1 MLVIRLTKT
10 GHKGEA
16 KYRLVVTE
24 KRYRRDGSP
33 AEYLGWVTKTTKGTQ
48 KDIDMER
55 IKYWLSQGAQP
66 SATVK
71 KLIAAK

>member
-16 KYRLVVTE
+16 KYRMVVTE
-24 KRYRRDGSP
+24 RRYRRDGSP
-33 AEYLGWVTKTTKGTQ
+33 VEYLGWVIKTAKGVL
-48 KDIDMER
+48 KELKMDR
-55 IKYWLSQGAQP
+55 VKYWMSQGARP

-71 KLIAAK
+71 KLIA

>member
-24 KRYRRDGSP
+24 RRYRRDGKP
-33 AEYLGWVTKTTKGTQ
+33 AEYLGWVSKTTKGII
-48 KDIDMER
+48 KELKMDR
-55 IKYWLSQGAQP
+55 IKYWISQGARP

-71 KLIAAK
+71 KLIA

>member
-16 KYRLVVTE
+16 KYRLVVSE
-24 KRYRRDGSP
+24 RRYRRDGKP
-33 AEYLGWVTKTTKGTQ
+33 TEYLGWVIKTAKGMQ
-48 KDIDMER
+48 KDLNMER
-55 IKYWLSQGAQP
+55 IAYWISQGARP

-71 KLIAAK
+71 KIIA

>member
-16 KYRLVVTE
+16 KYRIAVTE

-33 AEYLGWVTKTTKGTQ
+33 AEYLGWVVKTPSGTH
-48 KDIDMER
+48 KDINMER
-55 IKYWLSQGAQP
+55 VKYWLSQGAQP

-71 KLIAAK
+71 KLIQTK

>member
-24 KRYRRDGSP
+24 RRYRRDGKP
-33 AEYLGWVTKTTKGTQ
+33 AEYLGWVIKTAKGITK
-48 KDIDMER
+48 DLNMER
-55 IKYWLSQGAQP
+55 VKYWISQGARP

-71 KLIAAK
+71 KLIEA

>member
-24 KRYRRDGSP
+24 RRYRRDGKP
-33 AEYLGWVTKTTKGTQ
+33 AEQLGWVVKTSKGIQ
-48 KDIDMER
+48 KELKMDR
-55 IKYWLSQGAQP
+55 VQYWISQGARP

-71 KLIAAK
+71 KLIA

>member
-16 KYRLVVTE
+16 KYRVVVTE
-24 KRYRRDGSP
+24 RRYRRDGSP
-33 AEYLGWVTKTTKGTQ
+33 VEYLGWVTKTAKGITKELKT
-48 KDIDMER
+48 DR
-55 IKYWLSQGAQP
+55 VKYWVSQGARP

-71 KLIAAK
+71 KLLA

>member
-16 KYRLVVTE
+16 KYRVVVTE
-24 KRYRRDGSP
+24 RRYRRDGKP
-33 AEYLGWVTKTTKGTQ
+33 TEYLGWMIKTSKGIV
-48 KDIDMER
+48 KELKMDR
-55 IKYWLSQGAQP
+55 LKYWISQGARP

-71 KLIAAK
+71 KLLA

>member
-1 MLVIRLTKT
+1 MLMIRLTKT

-33 AEYLGWVTKTTKGTQ
+33 VEYLGWVTKTAKGVMKELKT
-48 KDIDMER
+48 DR
-55 IKYWLSQGAQP
+55 IKYWMSQGARP

-71 KLIAAK
+71 KLLA

>member
-16 KYRLVVTE
+16 KYRVVVTE
-24 KRYRRDGSP
+24 KRYRRDGDP
-33 AEYLGWVTKTTKGTQ
+33 VEYLGWVTKTVKGIQ
-48 KDIDMER
+48 KELKTDR
-55 IKYWLSQGAQP
+55 VKYWIGQGARP

-71 KLIAAK
+71 TLIA

>member
-24 KRYRRDGSP
+24 RRYRRDGSP
-33 AEYLGWVTKTTKGTQ
+33 VEYLGWVTKTQTKGIL
-48 KDIDMER
+48 KDLKMER
-55 IKYWLSQGAQP
+55 VKYWLSQGAQP

-71 KLIAAK
+71 KLIA